1 MKEEKLI
8 DQHLVHSDV
17 PLCGRVRFAV
27 VLWVAD
33 EWFF

>member
-27 VLWVAD
+27 AVVGGG
-33 EWFF
+33 